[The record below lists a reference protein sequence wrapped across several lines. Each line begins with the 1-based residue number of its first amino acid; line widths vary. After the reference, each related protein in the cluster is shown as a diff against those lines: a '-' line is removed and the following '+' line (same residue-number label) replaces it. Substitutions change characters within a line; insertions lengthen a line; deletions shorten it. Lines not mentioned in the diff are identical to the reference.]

1 MDVQDILKIVEEIDR
16 SSLAYF
22 DYHSDDIH
30 LTLAKEMPN
39 SQPHFAK
46 TPPTPQENETK
57 ERFTEVTS
65 YQTENDPVEEQRIEE
80 DVREVTAPIIGVAYL
95 QPKPE
100 DSPFIKVGDYVNEG
114 DVIMILEA
122 MKLMNEVQSTES
134 GVVTEILVENE
145 EVVEYGQPLI
155 RVK

>member
-1 MDVQDILKIVEEIDR
+1 MNVQDILKIVEEIDG

-22 DYHSDDIH
+22 DYHSEDVH
-30 LTLAKEMPN
+30 LTLAKEMLN
-39 SQPHFAK
+39 SPSHFTQSASIS
-46 TPPTPQENETK
+46 QEVEKK
-57 ERFTEVTS
+57 EPSIEVTS
-65 YQTENDPVEEQRIEE
+65 HATENNAVQEETVDENI
-80 DVREVTAPIIGVAYL
+80 REVTAPIIGVAYL

-100 DSPFIKVGDYVNEG
+100 EPPFIKVGDYVNEG

-122 MKLMNEVQSTES
+122 MKLMNEIQSTES